1 MLLLLAGGLAAQP
14 SGTVFQGPITVT
26 SGDTIRGNYQSLDS
40 KVPAITI
47 ATTQPVVI
55 ENCIIKGAGQL
66 IKSSIDNVDLTVR
79 DTQGYGLPQTEF
91 IDSPTRFVQVRKVVN
106 LIVEHNYL
114 QQCTGI
120 HVDEFANIPDRIPGK
135 TVKVRY
141 NRAKNIDGRTA
152 RDPQT
157 GRVFLQAQ
165 FVQLAGVRDL
175 PGVEIAWN
183 EIINEPNNSRV
194 EDNISMFYS
203 SGTSA
208 SPIRIYHNYIQG
220 SYPIPAT
227 EQNYSGGGIMVS
239 ETGDIKDLNE
249 NTVGAFVEVYENQVV
264 GTNHYGIAFT
274 GGHDCKVYNNKII
287 SSSVFE
293 PALPTGPVPL

>member
-1 MLLLLAGGLAAQP
+1 MG
-14 SGTVFQGPITVT
+14 V
-26 SGDTIRGNYQSLDS
+26 
-40 KVPAITI
+40 
-47 ATTQPVVI
+47 
-55 ENCIIKGAGQL
+55 
-66 IKSSIDNVDLTVR
+66 
-79 DTQGYGLPQTEF
+79 
-91 IDSPTRFVQVRKVVN
+91 
-106 LIVEHNYL
+106 
-114 QQCTGI
+114 
-120 HVDEFANIPDRIPGK
+120 HVDEFASAPDRIPGK
-135 TVKVRY
+135 TIKVRY

-175 PGVEIAWN
+175 SGVEIAWN

-274 GGHDCKVYNNKII
+274 GGHDLKVYNNKII

-293 PALPTGPVPL
+293 PALPTGPVPLSANVGIFAYNHDAAAGSAPTSLYYNNQVYNNTIGYINRNNSSVAGTNLPL